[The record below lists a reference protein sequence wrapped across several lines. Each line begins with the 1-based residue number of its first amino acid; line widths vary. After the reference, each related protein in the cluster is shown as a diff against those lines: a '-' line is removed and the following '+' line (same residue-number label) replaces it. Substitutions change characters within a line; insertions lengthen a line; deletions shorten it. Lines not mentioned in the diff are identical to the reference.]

1 MLRQSLRGRLR
12 IGTSA
17 ANGGNPA
24 VRLNHVALP
33 AQEERLIFIADQ
45 QQGLQISQKLI
56 RTPIAAE
63 FYRGPAQVSVILL
76 QFPLKRLKSVN
87 ASAVE
92 PANPAKILSLKSRRI
107 FFAECLITDS
117 PSVTWPSPAK
127 TTVPLRRTDNT
138 VVDRISRF
146 CAMSAIFDYSSA
158 RSPLPN
164 PYSIPLS
171 DLGGSSQRTQR

>member
-76 QFPLKRLKSVN
+76 QFPLKAAEKRKCIGRGTGKPGQNLVVK
-87 ASAVE
+87 E
-92 PANPAKILSLKSRRI
+92 PP
-107 FFAECLITDS
+107 
-117 PSVTWPSPAK
+117 
-127 TTVPLRRTDNT
+127 
-138 VVDRISRF
+138 
-146 CAMSAIFDYSSA
+146 
-158 RSPLPN
+158 
-164 PYSIPLS
+164 
-171 DLGGSSQRTQR
+171 DLL